1 MHIGSAAVCQS
12 RLVWFWGSIP
22 VGDLRGMAERGKAAK
37 PPARAEQFWVSD
49 GEIPRAVTNRGGK
62 MKTSSIPWK
71 TRLHLFLFLTAAEA
85 GSDPAEG
92 QLAAVPAPVGIV
104 MQRDWDSPVQEG
116 DLTVD
121 ELYHELS
128 RFGQAARNLG
138 PAPELDIY
146 RGVRYLMPLRQALK
160 ALQIT
165 VHVSGKHMVI
175 CPGLPHRTLYA
186 YSFSYLEEPGFNEIH
201 IVADKADQ
209 VVAIQLYAAQGKNV
223 PERNLPKNRK
233 FRVYDFINS
242 RAKALTTAEVGHRTN
257 GRDVIQLDS
266 DFRDPTGGVYRLTR
280 LFLPKPLVELALF
293 RIEKIKARAGSN

>member
-1 MHIGSAAVCQS
+1 
-12 RLVWFWGSIP
+12 
-22 VGDLRGMAERGKAAK
+22 
-37 PPARAEQFWVSD
+37 
-49 GEIPRAVTNRGGK
+49 
-62 MKTSSIPWK
+62 MKTSFIPWK

-85 GSDPAEG
+85 GADPAEG
-92 QLAAVPAPVGIV
+92 QPAAVPAPVGIV

-121 ELYHELS
+121 ELYGELS

-146 RGVRYLMPLRQALK
+146 RGVRYLTPLRQALK

-209 VVAIQLYAAQGKNV
+209 VVAIQLYAAQGNNV
-223 PERNLPKNRK
+223 PERVLLKNRK

-266 DFRDPTGGVYRLTR
+266 DFRDPTGRVYRLTR

-293 RIEKIKARAGSN
+293 RIDKIKARAGSN